1 MCMEGSEWSVSKVD
15 DCQTETYKLLEERVM
30 EDIDADLIGLIEYT
44 SNLSNLTSTL
54 SPILP
59 QDLMSSSNILDAV
72 IK

>member
-1 MCMEGSEWSVSKVD
+1 MEGSEWSVSKVD

-30 EDIDADLIGLIEYT
+30 EDINADLIGLIEYT

-59 QDLMSSSNILDAV
+59 QDLMSSSNILDTV